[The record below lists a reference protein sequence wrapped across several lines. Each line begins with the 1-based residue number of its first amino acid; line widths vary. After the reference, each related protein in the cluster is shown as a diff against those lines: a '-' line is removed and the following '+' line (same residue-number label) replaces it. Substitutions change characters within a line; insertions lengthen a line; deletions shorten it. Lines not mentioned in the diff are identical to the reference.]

1 MLTTTVSVAIAASP
15 AAVWEALTTPE
26 QIRQWFFGVET
37 ETDWTEGSPIVHRG
51 EYQGRA
57 YEDKGTVL
65 RFEPERR
72 LVHSHWSPV
81 SGRPDTPE
89 NYQEVT
95 WALAERDGTTEL
107 TVSETNLP
115 DEQAKET
122 TEQAWA
128 GALDGLKRLL
138 ER

>member
-37 ETDWTEGSPIVHRG
+37 ETDWTKGSPIVHRG

-57 YEDKGTVL
+57 YEDKGTIL

-81 SGRPDTPE
+81 SGRPGTPE